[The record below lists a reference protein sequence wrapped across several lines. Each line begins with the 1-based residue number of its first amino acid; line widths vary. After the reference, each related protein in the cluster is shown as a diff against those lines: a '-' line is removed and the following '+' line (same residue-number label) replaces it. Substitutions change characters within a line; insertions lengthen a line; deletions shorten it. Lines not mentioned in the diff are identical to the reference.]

1 MRARKRGRGLP
12 AEVISWNAR
21 WLASGRAP
29 QALAK
34 RRVIEDAVN
43 SEAVIMIQETHWD
56 PQMAAAW
63 TAGLVPHTKVA
74 ASPARPGP

>member
-21 WLASGRAP
+21 WPASGRAP

-43 SEAVIMIQETHWD
+43 SEAVIVVQETHWD
-56 PQMAAAW
+56 AQMAAAW
-63 TAGLVPHTKVA
+63 TVGLIPRTK
-74 ASPARPGP
+74 